1 MVQHY
6 RLRLGVPA
14 AGAPLLLT
22 PRYMAQYTLQLQI
35 TYIYSHS
42 ASPDMN

>member
-22 PRYMAQYTLQLQI
+22 PTHMAQDTL
-35 TYIYSHS
+35 
-42 ASPDMN
+42 